1 MAVSAIKPKHE
12 KEIESLL
19 KSYKDLYSKWLFEL
33 RYVYMLL

>member
-1 MAVSAIKPKHE
+1 MAVSVIKPKHE